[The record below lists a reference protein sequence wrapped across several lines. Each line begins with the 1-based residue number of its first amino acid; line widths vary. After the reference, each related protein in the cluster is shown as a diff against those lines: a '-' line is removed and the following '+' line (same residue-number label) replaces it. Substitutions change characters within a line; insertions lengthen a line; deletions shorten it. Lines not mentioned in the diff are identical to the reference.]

1 MKVEVKLLEEE
12 VTVDR
17 KLTGNSVVVVRGD
30 NMECLEEINKLKTEV
45 SELRKS
51 QKSIKISNQEGR
63 SLPSIECPVCL
74 EPVRPPMRLMQ
85 CGKGHILCQDCYRK
99 SREEARRKE
108 EGERDMARCPQCNG
122 EITGRPAVLERVL
135 GLLDEV

>member
-1 MKVEVKLLEEE
+1 
-12 VTVDR
+12 
-17 KLTGNSVVVVRGD
+17 
-30 NMECLEEINKLKTEV
+30 
-45 SELRKS
+45 
-51 QKSIKISNQEGR
+51 
-63 SLPSIECPVCL
+63 
-74 EPVRPPMRLMQ
+74 MRLMQ